1 MRRTPSVNARNMLEL
16 IMTKSFARPENETR
30 KLASGAKVSTRG
42 QQLPM
47 PFQLQEVE
55 MWGILAPDILPTI
68 MQAVAIPHLRLQIL
82 ITSLAIWTWIG
93 TEIMGVRDVH
103 ENTVLAKRVVT
114 DPVVGEL
121 MPIIPM
127 DRHLGPTTAV

>member
-1 MRRTPSVNARNMLEL
+1 
-16 IMTKSFARPENETR
+16 
-30 KLASGAKVSTRG
+30 
-42 QQLPM
+42 
-47 PFQLQEVE
+47 

-127 DRHLGPTTAV
+127 DRHLGPTAAV